1 MQIVF
6 VSRKAQ
12 APDVQLERCAK
23 APCSEFHGVKLSG
36 DAGLTWE
43 SVFARP
49 PLDASSVVI
58 PLELSACEASL
69 TSKKN

>member
-23 APCSEFHGVKLSG
+23 APCSEFHGAELAG

-49 PLDASSVVI
+49 PLGSSSVVI
-58 PLELSACEASL
+58 LLELSACEVSPY
-69 TSKKN
+69 

>member
-1 MQIVF
+1 MQIIF

-23 APCSEFHGVKLSG
+23 APCTEFYGAELAG
-36 DAGLTWE
+36 DTGLTWE

-58 PLELSACEASL
+58 PLELAACEVSPY
-69 TSKKN
+69 